1 MTDTSHPLIEEF
13 LAACHQAAAQG
24 LMRCSSG
31 NMSCRLDETQM
42 LATASRT
49 WMADITADQVSVCGI
64 ADAEPLSGPKPTVE
78 IAFHA
83 QILRHRP
90 DVNVVMHFQTPHA
103 TAVACRDDEI
113 DFFVIPEI
121 PFYIGPITR
130 VPYLPPGS
138 SELADAVANAMQ
150 HHDLAIMN
158 NHGLVTVAADYAHAI
173 QNAVFFELAC
183 EIIAHAGENVR
194 SLPMAEIQA
203 LLDLRKS
210 SAKNV

>member
-42 LATASRT
+42 LATASRS
-49 WMADITADQVSVCGI
+49 WMADITADQISVCRI
-64 ADAEPLSGPKPTVE
+64 ADAAPLSGPKPTVE
-78 IAFHA
+78 ISFHA
-83 QILRHRP
+83 QILRQRP

-121 PFYIGPITR
+121 PFYIGPIAR

-138 SELADAVANAMQ
+138 SELSDAVAAAIQ
-150 HHDLAIMN
+150 DHDLAIMN

-183 EIIAHAGENVR
+183 EIITHAGENAKTLPETEIETLLALRR
-194 SLPMAEIQA
+194 SSL
-203 LLDLRKS
+203 KG
-210 SAKNV
+210 V